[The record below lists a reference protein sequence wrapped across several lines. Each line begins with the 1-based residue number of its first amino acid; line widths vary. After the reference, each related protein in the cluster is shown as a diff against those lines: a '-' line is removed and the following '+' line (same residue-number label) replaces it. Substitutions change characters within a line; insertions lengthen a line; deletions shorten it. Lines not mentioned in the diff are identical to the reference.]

1 MQKIILFTMFAVVL
15 ALFAR
20 TICLKLGYKLLI
32 LDAPMKRSKLI
43 IVAIF
48 LTVTIFVFPTFANA
62 QYTKLH
68 DFDTDVNGG
77 LPYGSLISD
86 GTFLYGMTAFYG
98 NFQGVI
104 FKIKPDGTGYIKL
117 LDFDGVTNGAS
128 PEGSLVFDGTF
139 LYGMAQTGGNFNL
152 GVIFKIKPDGTGY
165 AKLLDFGGA
174 INGSLPYGSLNF
186 DGTFLYG
193 MTRTGGSNDL
203 GVIFKIKTD
212 GTGYVKL
219 LDFAGTTNGSY
230 PASMGSLI
238 SDGTFLYGIT
248 NYGGTNNLG
257 VIFKIKTDGT
267 GYVKLLDFAGTT
279 NGSYPYSSLVSDGT
293 FLYGMTN
300 GGGIN
305 NMGVVFKIKSDG
317 TGYIKL
323 LDFAGTANGRT
334 PTGSLLFSG
343 NFLYGTTVG
352 GGASDQGVIFKI
364 MSDGTN
370 YVKLFD
376 FAGTANGSEPYNAL
390 IPIGNSLYGM
400 THTGGSGSFGG
411 AGVIFKYCPPITVT
425 QSITICSGQSITI
438 GTHVHTTSNI
448 YVDSL
453 TSTITGCDSIV
464 TTNLTVSPNMSVSIS
479 GSTLTAA
486 SPSSS
491 STYQWIDCSN
501 GNTQVSGATSQ
512 NFTPSISGNYAVIV
526 TANFCSDTSVCN
538 AITISTTGI
547 TNNAQVA
554 GLSVFPNPNTGD
566 FTISLNKEE
575 TFNLVNNLGQTVKTI
590 QLNQSNNNSANVS
603 GVEPGFYFLV
613 GKSNAELNY
622 KIVVAK

>member
-193 MTRTGGSNDL
+193 MTRTGGSND
-203 GVIFKIKTD
+203 
-212 GTGYVKL
+212 
-219 LDFAGTTNGSY
+219 
-230 PASMGSLI
+230 
-238 SDGTFLYGIT
+238 
-248 NYGGTNNLG
+248 LG